1 MTRPAIIA
9 TIVLAVLVAAAAPA
23 SAQSGGSAGA
33 IDVAVGA
40 LYMNRSPLASGD
52 AKETTPTGGSFS
64 LFSTSTTLA
73 AMTGGELQMGVH
85 MSRHLELFGA
95 ASFGSRQ
102 LRIEATNDKENA
114 AAVTASERLQQFT
127 FTGGALWF
135 LGGSRVAPFLS
146 AEAGQLRELHED
158 KTFVESGL
166 VYMAGGGVSML
177 FAERG
182 SAGLRLA
189 GRAVVRSKQFLL
201 DTRRVSPAVGLSV
214 FVRF

>member
-1 MTRPAIIA
+1 MTRPAIIT
-9 TIVLAVLVAAAAPA
+9 TIGLAMLVAAAPA
-23 SAQSGGSAGA
+23 AAQSGGSAGA
-33 IDVAVGA
+33 IEVAAGA
-40 LYMNRSPLASGD
+40 LYMNRSPLTSGD

-64 LFSTSTTLA
+64 LFSTSTSLT
-73 AMTGGELQMGVH
+73 AMTGGELHVGV
-85 MSRHLELFGA
+85 SLTRHLELFGA

-135 LGGSRVAPFLS
+135 LGGSRFAPFLS

-158 KTFVESGL
+158 KTLVESGL
-166 VYMAGGGVSML
+166 VYMAGAGVDMR
-177 FAERG
+177 FAPRG
-182 SAGLRLA
+182 WAGLRLA

-201 DTRRVSPAVGLSV
+201 DTKQVSPAVSVSV

>member
-1 MTRPAIIA
+1 MMRPAMM
-9 TIVLAVLVAAAAPA
+9 TTVVLAVLAAAASPAAAQTRA
-23 SAQSGGSAGA
+23 SAGLL
-33 IDVAVGA
+33 DVAVGA
-40 LYMNRSPLASGD
+40 LYMNRSPLTSGD

-64 LFSTSTTLA
+64 LFSTSTTLS
-73 AMTGGELQMGVH
+73 AMTGGELHVGVH
-85 MSRHLELFGA
+85 VTRHLELFGA
-95 ASFGSRQ
+95 GSFGSRQ
-102 LRIEATNDKENA
+102 LRIEATNDTENA

-135 LGGSRVAPFLS
+135 LGGSRLAPFLS

-158 KTFVESGL
+158 KTLVESGL
-166 VYMAGGGVSML
+166 VYMAGGGISML

-201 DTRRVSPAVGLSV
+201 DTKRVSPAVGLSV

>member
-23 SAQSGGSAGA
+23 AAQSRRSAGA

-40 LYMNRSPLASGD
+40 LYMNRSPLTSGD

-73 AMTGGELQMGVH
+73 AMTGGELHVGVH
-85 MSRHLELFGA
+85 MSRRLELFGA
-95 ASFGSRQ
+95 GSFGSRQ
-102 LRIEATNDKENA
+102 LRIEATNDNENA

-135 LGGSRVAPFLS
+135 LSASRVAPFLS

-158 KTFVESGL
+158 KTLVESGL
-166 VYMAGGGVSML
+166 VYMAGAGVSVA
-177 FAERG
+177 FADRG

-201 DTRRVSPAVGLSV
+201 DTKRVSPAVGVSV
-214 FVRF
+214 FFRF

>member
-1 MTRPAIIA
+1 MKRRVMAT
-9 TIVLAVLVAAAAPA
+9 TIVLAALVAVAAPA
-23 SAQSGGSAGA
+23 AGQPGGSPAA
-33 IDVAVGA
+33 LEVAVGA
-40 LYMNRSPLASGD
+40 LYMNRSPLTSGD
-52 AKETTPTGGSFS
+52 ARETTPTGDSFS
-64 LFSTSTTLA
+64 LFSTSTTLS
-73 AMTGGELQMGVH
+73 AMTGGELHVGVH
-85 MSRHLELFGA
+85 MTRHLELFGA

-102 LRIEATNDKENA
+102 LRIEATNDKEKA
-114 AAVTASERLQQFT
+114 ADVTASERLQQFT

-201 DTRRVSPAVGLSV
+201 DTKRVSPAVGLSV

>member
-1 MTRPAIIA
+1 MTRPEIIA
-9 TIVLAVLVAAAAPA
+9 TIALAVLLAAAAPA
-23 SAQSGGSAGA
+23 AAQSRGSAGA

-73 AMTGGELQMGVH
+73 AMTGGELHVGVH
-85 MSRHLELFGA
+85 MTRHLQLFGA

-114 AAVTASERLQQFT
+114 AAVTAAERLQQFT

-135 LGGSRVAPFLS
+135 LSGSRVAPFLS
-146 AEAGQLRELHED
+146 ARPVNCANCTR
-158 KTFVESGL
+158 
-166 VYMAGGGVSML
+166 
-177 FAERG
+177 
-182 SAGLRLA
+182 
-189 GRAVVRSKQFLL
+189 
-201 DTRRVSPAVGLSV
+201 TRRSWRADSCTWPGPVSACCSPNEARPACALAAGP
-214 FVRF
+214 

>member
-1 MTRPAIIA
+1 MITM
-9 TIVLAVLVAAAAPA
+9 IVLAVLVAAPA
-23 SAQSGGSAGA
+23 TAQSGGSAGA

-40 LYMNRSPLASGD
+40 LYMNRSPLTSGD
-52 AKETTPTGGSFS
+52 ANETTPTGGSFT
-64 LFSTSTTLA
+64 LFSTSTTLT
-73 AMTGGELQMGVH
+73 AMTGGELHVGVH
-85 MSRHLELFGA
+85 MTRHLELFGA

-135 LGGSRVAPFLS
+135 LSASRVAPFLS

-158 KTFVESGL
+158 KTLVESGL
-166 VYMAGGGVSML
+166 VYMAGAGVSML
-177 FAERG
+177 LADRG
-182 SAGLRLA
+182 SVGLRLA

-201 DTRRVSPAVGLSV
+201 DTKKVSPAVGVSV

>member
-1 MTRPAIIA
+1 MTRPAIIT
-9 TIVLAVLVAAAAPA
+9 TIVLAVLGAAAAPA
-23 SAQSGGSAGA
+23 AAQSGGSAGA
-33 IDVAVGA
+33 IEVAAGA
-40 LYMNRSPLASGD
+40 LYMNRSPLTSGD

-64 LFSTSTTLA
+64 LFSTSTALS
-73 AMTGGELQMGVH
+73 AMTGGELHVGVH
-85 MSRHLELFGA
+85 LTRHLELFGA
-95 ASFGSRQ
+95 GSFGSRQ
-102 LRIEATNDKENA
+102 LRIDATNDTENA

-135 LGGSRVAPFLS
+135 LSESQFALFLS
-146 AEAGQLRELHED
+146 GEAGQLRELHES
-158 KTFVESGL
+158 KTLVESGL
-166 VYMAGGGVSML
+166 VYMAGAGLSMR

-201 DTRRVSPAVGLSV
+201 DTKKVSPAVGVSV

>member
-1 MTRPAIIA
+1 MTRPEIIA
-9 TIVLAVLVAAAAPA
+9 TIALAVLLVAAAPA
-23 SAQSGGSAGA
+23 AAQSGGSAGA

-40 LYMNRSPLASGD
+40 LYMNRSPLTSGD
-52 AKETTPTGGSFS
+52 ANETTPAGGSFS
-64 LFSTSTTLA
+64 LFSTATTLA
-73 AMTGGELQMGVH
+73 AMTGGELHVGVH
-85 MSRHLELFGA
+85 MTRHLELFGA

-135 LGGSRVAPFLS
+135 LGGSRVAPFVS

-158 KTFVESGL
+158 KTLVESGL
-166 VYMAGGGVSML
+166 VYMAGAGVSML

-182 SAGLRLA
+182 SAGLRLG

-201 DTRRVSPAVGLSV
+201 DTKRVSPAVGLSV